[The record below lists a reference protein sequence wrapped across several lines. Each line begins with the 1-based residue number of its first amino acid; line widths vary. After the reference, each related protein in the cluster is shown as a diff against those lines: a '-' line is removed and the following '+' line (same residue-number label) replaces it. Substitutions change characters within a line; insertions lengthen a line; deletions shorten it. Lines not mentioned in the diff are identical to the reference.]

1 MRKLVIPVF
10 IPHLGCPHT
19 CAFCNQKKIAGNY
32 QSPTGIQI
40 QELVELYTS
49 TVKNKELFVE
59 LAFYG
64 GSFTGIPSF
73 LQEELL
79 QKAWEL
85 KGHNKIQGIRVST
98 RPDYINNAVLERL
111 NRYTVDTVELGVQS
125 LDPEVLERSQ
135 RCHSVEDVEIALKL
149 LRTSNI
155 KVGIQLMPGL
165 PGDTFAK
172 ITKTTHKVV
181 ELKPD
186 FVRIYPTLVIKDT
199 QLAEWFEKGLYTPL
213 SLEEA
218 IEISAQMAI
227 VFERANIPIIRIGLQ
242 AQENLSL
249 GRDLVAGPYHP
260 AFGELVKARVFR
272 KQLETLF
279 FHVNKLPL
287 ISPVT
292 VYCHPQE
299 ISQVKG
305 QNKDNITY
313 FKERYNLDIKVFAE
327 PSLSLGFLRLRDK
340 ENNLITL
347 SRGEFLKG

>member
-1 MRKLVIPVF
+1 
-10 IPHLGCPHT
+10 
-19 CAFCNQKKIAGNY
+19 
-32 QSPTGIQI
+32 
-40 QELVELYTS
+40 
-49 TVKNKELFVE
+49 
-59 LAFYG
+59 
-64 GSFTGIPSF
+64 
-73 LQEELL
+73 
-79 QKAWEL
+79 
-85 KGHNKIQGIRVST
+85 
-98 RPDYINNAVLERL
+98 
-111 NRYTVDTVELGVQS
+111 
-125 LDPEVLERSQ
+125 
-135 RCHSVEDVEIALKL
+135 
-149 LRTSNI
+149 
-155 KVGIQLMPGL
+155 
-165 PGDTFAK
+165 
-172 ITKTTHKVV
+172 
-181 ELKPD
+181 
-186 FVRIYPTLVIKDT
+186 
-199 QLAEWFEKGLYTPL
+199 
-213 SLEEA
+213 
-218 IEISAQMAI
+218 MAI